1 MLSRRAKSKYN
12 TRKQRKKQKGGGSP
26 QWHEMIFQLIHH
38 DSLSKIGPNKPVATP
53 RSTTRSEKD
62 KNSEF
67 DKFIKIWTSI
77 PPEEITKLRR
87 LTKVKYNYT
96 INAYIPPDIYNSNKS
111 YHDHIANSIIFYA
124 EEYLEL
130 LAKASDTS
138 LKEILNII
146 AMRGEKT
153 QKEMDIIE
161 VAFNDY
167 DLYGKELSDSGKELL
182 AEYKSLLSKSHLRDK
197 N

>member
-12 TRKQRKKQKGGGSP
+12 TRKQRKKQKGGGSAA
-26 QWHEMIFQLIHH
+26 WHTMISSLIHH

-53 RSTTRSEKD
+53 RTTIGNF
-62 KNSEF
+62 KNSDF
-67 DKFIKIWTSI
+67 GKFIKIWTSI

-87 LTKVKYNYT
+87 LTKGKYNYT

-111 YHDHIANSIIFYA
+111 YHDHIANYIIFYA

-138 LKEILNII
+138 LKEILKII

-167 DLYGKELSDSGKELL
+167 DLYGKELSDSGKKLL
-182 AEYKSLLSKSHLRDK
+182 AEYKSLLSESHLRDK